1 MKVVRGSSVKLTL
14 KMSTSQKTRKLPRRS
29 VKKRVRYAES
39 DVEDD
44 ELIELVKY
52 GEDNVADYYE
62 ELDNEIHG
70 EDDPEAD
77 GFVVDDSEKES
88 SSGADSSSESASESS
103 EPSDGED
110 EEIILE
116 EDEKPKKMTREK
128 IAKQTAKIEMEQAL
142 RKEIIAKEV
151 GPKYL
156 CPTKDATGQTCGRQK
171 NPRQKECSKCQSYRT
186 RRPDGISD
194 KDWQVEKDRRKAARE
209 QARQDAMEDR
219 LAMIEHFYAKRLKK

>member
-1 MKVVRGSSVKLTL
+1 
-14 KMSTSQKTRKLPRRS
+14 MSTSQKTRKLPRRS

-52 GEDNVADYYE
+52 GEDNVQDFYE

-77 GFVVDDSEKES
+77 GFVVDDSEKEDAS
-88 SSGADSSSESASESS
+88 EADSSSESASESS
-103 EPSDGED
+103 EPSDG

-142 RKEIIAKEV
+142 RKAAVAVYV
-151 GPKYL
+151 GPEYL
-156 CPTKDATGQTCGRQK
+156 CSTKDATGQTCGRQK
-171 NPRQKECSKCQSYRT
+171 NPRQTECSKCQSYRT
-186 RRPDGISD
+186 RRPDGISN
-194 KDWQVEKDRRKAARE
+194 KDWQIEKDRRKAVRE
-209 QARQDAMEDR
+209 QARQDAMKDR